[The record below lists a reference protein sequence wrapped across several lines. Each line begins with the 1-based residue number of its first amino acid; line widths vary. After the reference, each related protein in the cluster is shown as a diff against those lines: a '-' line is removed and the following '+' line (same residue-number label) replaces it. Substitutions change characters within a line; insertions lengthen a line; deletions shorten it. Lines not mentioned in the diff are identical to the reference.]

1 MNKTTQWAQTVYER
15 LAEDDDGRVCTDI
28 SDEACRETP
37 GNFILTLFANTF
49 SSLADKLASAKTT
62 LPWVLQQTGAP
73 VGLISV
79 LVPIRESGSMLP
91 QMLIGAVVRRQPV
104 RKWIWVGGGAIQS
117 LCLAL
122 MAWSALSLTGMAAG
136 LSIVTLLIVFSLARG
151 ACSVA
156 YKDVL
161 GKTIP
166 RTRRGRLSGWISAVA
181 GLAALL
187 TGVVIS
193 GFVPSQ
199 QTPQASTGMGLYVVL
214 LLTAACAWL
223 LAIVC
228 YARITEF
235 EGETDGGANGVSEA
249 LQRWSLLRDDKK
261 FRRFVIARAL
271 AMGSGLVAPFYVA
284 LAQGIPG
291 SSAAMLGA
299 LIAAEGLAGLVSSP
313 FWGRW
318 ADDNSQRVF
327 AAGSAMAA
335 SISLAVVFWSW
346 TLAESEFTSAFYVF
360 AFFVLGVSH
369 AGVRL
374 GRKTWLVDMA
384 DGNKRTDYVA
394 VSNSAI
400 GVILLLSGLLG
411 ALAALVSVQLTI
423 VLLAVGGFAGA
434 FLSARPHRA

>member
-1 MNKTTQWAQTVYER
+1 
-15 LAEDDDGRVCTDI
+15 
-28 SDEACRETP
+28 
-37 GNFILTLFANTF
+37 
-49 SSLADKLASAKTT
+49 
-62 LPWVLQQTGAP
+62 
-73 VGLISV
+73 
-79 LVPIRESGSMLP
+79 
-91 QMLIGAVVRRQPV
+91 
-104 RKWIWVGGGAIQS
+104 
-117 LCLAL
+117 
-122 MAWSALSLTGMAAG
+122 
-136 LSIVTLLIVFSLARG
+136 
-151 ACSVA
+151 
-156 YKDVL
+156 
-161 GKTIP
+161 
-166 RTRRGRLSGWISAVA
+166 
-181 GLAALL
+181 
-187 TGVVIS
+187 
-193 GFVPSQ
+193 
-199 QTPQASTGMGLYVVL
+199 
-214 LLTAACAWL
+214 
-223 LAIVC
+223 
-228 YARITEF
+228 
-235 EGETDGGANGVSEA
+235 
-249 LQRWSLLRDDKK
+249 
-261 FRRFVIARAL
+261 
-271 AMGSGLVAPFYVA
+271 VA